1 MGTTLYKTY
10 NIPKDCTITLTV
22 TIGYGQKGD
31 TQVYL
36 DGKTLCQY
44 TDTFTHNIPNKGSE
58 LDNKILFCSTIVA
71 DIQKGTNET
80 SVIYELSG
88 GVNTYK
94 QILQES
100 VDSDGDVKFYVAYFN
115 FRVV

>member
-10 NIPKDCTITLTV
+10 NIPKDCIITLTV
-22 TIGYGQKGD
+22 TIGNGQRSN

-44 TDTFTHNIPNKGSE
+44 TDSFEHDIPNKDSE

-80 SVIYELSG
+80 SVTYELSD
-88 GVNTYK
+88 GVNTYR
-94 QILQES
+94 QILRES
-100 VDSDGDVKFYVAYFN
+100 VDFEGDVKFYVAYFN
-115 FRVV
+115 FRVA